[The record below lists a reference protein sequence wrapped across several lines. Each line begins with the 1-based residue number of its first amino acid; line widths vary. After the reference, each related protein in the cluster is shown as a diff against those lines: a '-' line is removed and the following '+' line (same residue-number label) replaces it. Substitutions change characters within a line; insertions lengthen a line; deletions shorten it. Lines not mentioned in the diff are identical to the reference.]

1 MMKGKPRRGKSR
13 SKKHAL
19 KNTVKVKGARRA
31 RVGHGNRKRHKHP
44 LGKPLYD
51 EGYDAG
57 YNNGYNDALL
67 QGNANAE
74 EGHHQN
80 IGFSDGY
87 NNGHKQGCY
96 EGGEGIVDELMP
108 HEVILPQF
116 SVRDIIAAGLNHFVP
131 HYYPLILANHVR
143 DAIVQALEHKT
154 PLSVVRCG
162 DGELLTLAQDLVLS
176 TDEVKRQGSFL
187 HYAGV
192 VVPDLAARDELA
204 QSIRKASIVGV
215 PKLRIPN
222 YLPLMLP
229 VFQAHGI
236 DYTQLQLTFS
246 TINYMLYSDGML
258 ASILRGRR
266 ILIIGNKARELTSV
280 FSSLG
285 LEMEEPIG
293 EVHGV
298 NDVRR
303 VLAEAAIRTYD
314 IALVSAGI
322 AAVIIAEKL
331 ASEHGKVAL
340 DFGHLSNSFIKGE
353 APWIE

>member
-1 MMKGKPRRGKSR
+1 MMKRR
-13 SKKHAL
+13 SKRVKGNAVRHKRTAL
-19 KNTVKVKGARRA
+19 KKNIKLKRVKR
-31 RVGHGNRKRHKHP
+31 
-44 LGKPLYD
+44 KPLFD
-51 EGYDAG
+51 NGYDSG
-57 YNNGYNDALL
+57 YNNGYNEGYNDALL
-67 QGNANAE
+67 QSNNNAN
-74 EGHHQN
+74 GGLHLN
-80 IGFSDGY
+80 IGYSEGY
-87 NNGHKQGCY
+87 SSGYKQGSY

-108 HEVILPQF
+108 HEVILPHF
-116 SVRDIIAAGLNHFVP
+116 SVRHIIAEGLNHFTP
-131 HYYPLILANHVR
+131 HYYPLLLSNNVR
-143 DAIVQALEHKT
+143 DAIVQALEYKT

-176 TDEVKRQGSFL
+176 TDEVKSQGGFL

-192 VVPDLAARDELA
+192 AIPDLAARDELA

-222 YLPLMLP
+222 YLPLMQP
-229 VFQAHGI
+229 VFAAHGI
-236 DYTQLQLTFS
+236 DYTHLQLTFS
-246 TINYMLYSDGML
+246 TINYMLYSDGLL

-266 ILIIGNKARELTSV
+266 ILIIGNTARELAAV
-280 FSSLG
+280 FGSLG
-285 LEMEEPIG
+285 LEIEESIG

-298 NDVRR
+298 NDVPR
-303 VLAEAAIRTYD
+303 VMAEAATCTYD

>member
-1 MMKGKPRRGKSR
+1 MRAIVKKGDK
-13 SKKHAL
+13 
-19 KNTVKVKGARRA
+19 VKVRRFH
-31 RVGHGNRKRHKHP
+31 RKKRSNRTKF
-44 LGKPLYD
+44 D
-51 EGYDAG
+51 EGYDTG
-57 YNNGYNDALL
+57 YNSGYNDALSQSQANASGQHHNIGHSEGYNQGYK
-67 QGNANAE
+67 QGN
-74 EGHHQN
+74 
-80 IGFSDGY
+80 
-87 NNGHKQGCY
+87 Y

-116 SVRDIIAAGLNHFVP
+116 SVRDIIAEGLPLFTP
-131 HYYPLILANHVR
+131 HYVPLLLANQVR
-143 DAIVQALEHKT
+143 DTIVQALDHKA
-154 PLSVVRCG
+154 PLSIVRCG

-192 VVPDLAARDELA
+192 AIPDLAARDALA
-204 QSIRKASIVGV
+204 ISVRRASIVGV
-215 PKLRIPN
+215 PKLRVPN

-246 TINYMLYSDGML
+246 TINYMLYSDGLL

-266 ILIIGNKARELTSV
+266 ILIIGNTARDLAAV
-280 FSSLG
+280 FTAQG
-285 LEMEEPIG
+285 LEVEEPIG

-298 NDVRR
+298 NDVPRIM
-303 VLAEAAIRTYD
+303 AEAATRTYD

-353 APWIE
+353 APWKE